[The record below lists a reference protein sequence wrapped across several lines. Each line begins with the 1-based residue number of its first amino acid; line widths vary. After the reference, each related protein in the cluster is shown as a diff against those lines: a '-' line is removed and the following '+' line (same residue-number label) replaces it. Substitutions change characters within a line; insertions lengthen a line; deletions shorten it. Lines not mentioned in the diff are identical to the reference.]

1 MNVKLSIEVGRAV
14 PLLIHQYR
22 ATAGRPYKIFH
33 VFSTLKEGVAGGG
46 RRLPIV
52 WIFLLLLN
60 LSDRRGPA
68 ALGRGEVPPSAG
80 RGVSETRLCAGG
92 ADHGEPL

>member
-1 MNVKLSIEVGRAV
+1 M
-14 PLLIHQYR
+14 
-22 ATAGRPYKIFH
+22 
-33 VFSTLKEGVAGGG
+33 FSTLKESVAGGG
-46 RRLPIV
+46 ERLPIV

-80 RGVSETRLCAGG
+80 SNYVIKSGSQRTEVAARRRKRL
-92 ADHGEPL
+92 PS

>member
-1 MNVKLSIEVGRAV
+1 MLCPHWSYRLKSTWIEDQAARRQFIRY
-14 PLLIHQYR
+14 LFY
-22 ATAGRPYKIFH
+22 
-33 VFSTLKEGVAGGG
+33 VFSTLKESVAGGG
-46 RRLPIV
+46 ERLPIV

-80 RGVSETRLCAGG
+80 EGVPKDACFSRL
-92 ADHGEPL
+92 